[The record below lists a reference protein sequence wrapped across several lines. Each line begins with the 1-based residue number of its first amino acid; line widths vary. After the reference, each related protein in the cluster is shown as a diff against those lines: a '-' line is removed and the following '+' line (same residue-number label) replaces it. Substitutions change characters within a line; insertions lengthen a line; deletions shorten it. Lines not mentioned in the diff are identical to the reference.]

1 MPKSGDD
8 FLQRSRIVV
17 LGLFILLLTACN
29 SSNQKP
35 SDDQLLIYTSIYPIQ
50 FLVEKITGEHAV
62 VTSIYPPGVDAHTYE
77 PTSREITQI
86 AKGDALIFLGAG
98 MESFAENAADALQNQ
113 GVLFVELGEN
123 EDLFSKSDKQINH
136 NHNDLDPHIWLDPLR
151 MIKMGEQIKNE
162 LITLTPEN
170 ENQYNENFAQ
180 LEQALTELDH
190 TFEEILEA
198 KEKKQIIVTHAAY
211 GYWEERY
218 GIEQIAISGISSSD
232 EPSQKE
238 LTSIAQLAEEEQL
251 EFVIFEQ
258 TGTNRLGTIIQ
269 EYIHAEKRTIHN
281 LETLTEE
288 DIKNDENYI
297 SLMEKNLNVLDEATK

>member
-1 MPKSGDD
+1 LPKSGDD